1 MVGISGEPANQLG
14 AIQGPLP
21 LIESQTMAMAGVQHH
36 LQLSRM
42 KARTHTLTR
51 MTLREWIITP
61 VMVDNLTP
69 RVNPKERG
77 NINPLTMDLESVEEI
92 PTILE
97 REETC
102 VKERNGTTMV
112 CQLP

>member
-1 MVGISGEPANQLG
+1 
-14 AIQGPLP
+14 
-21 LIESQTMAMAGVQHH
+21 MAMAGVPLH
-36 LQLSRM
+36 LRPSRM
-42 KARTHTLTR
+42 KVRTRTLTR
-51 MTLREWIITP
+51 MTLKEWIITP
-61 VMVDNLTP
+61 VMVDKQTP
-69 RVNPKERG
+69 RVNPKERAST
-77 NINPLTMDLESVEEI
+77 NPPTMDLESVEEI